1 MNARFPLV
9 LGAIVT
15 VGAPLGAAEPTGIRV
30 IGGSKATG
38 SAQAVVVD
46 PTALAHTAQLLPI
59 DSAGRIVGKDD
70 PAAQVEKVLDNLAAA
85 LQEARA
91 GLDRAVK
98 VNVYV
103 RRPAVIGEVH
113 KAMARR
119 FSGAVKPAITFV
131 EGTLPHTDA
140 LVAMDAVAAV
150 GPDGPGEVKRLR
162 SAALPGAKNTTH
174 LAIMPAG
181 PHVYISG
188 QAVKGEDLATST
200 RKTMEGLRETLK
212 FLGLNEAQVVHVKG
226 FLKPMAAVAEA
237 EKEIARFFGDQPV
250 PPMTFVEW
258 TMALPIEIEL
268 VVAAPRAK
276 DKAAEAIE
284 FLTPPGVQASPV
296 YSRIAR
302 INQGKIVYI
311 SGLFGKTANDADAQ
325 IREVFAALGE
335 LLTETGSD
343 FRHLAKATYYV
354 ADEET
359 SRKLNELR
367 PTYYDPRRPPAASKA
382 VVPGVGVPGKTVT
395 LDMIA
400 VAPR

>member
-1 MNARFPLV
+1 MNGRFPVFLA
-9 LGAIVT
+9 AILIHC
-15 VGAPLGAAEPTGIRV
+15 APLEAAEPRGIRV
-30 IGGSKATG
+30 IDGNKATG

-46 PTALAHTAQLLPI
+46 PTALAHTAQLLPL

-70 PAAQVEKVLDNLAAA
+70 PGAQIEKVLDNLAAA

-103 RRPAVIGEVH
+103 RRSAVVGEVQ
-113 KAMARR
+113 KAMGRR
-119 FSGAVKPAITFV
+119 FSGAVQPAVTFV
-131 EGTLPHTDA
+131 EGALPHPDA
-140 LVAMDAVAAV
+140 LVAMDAVAAIEANE
-150 GPDGPGEVKRLR
+150 PGEVKRLR

-174 LAIMPAG
+174 VAILPAG

-188 QAVKGEDLATST
+188 QAVKGDDLATST
-200 RKTMEGLRETLK
+200 QKTMESLRETLK
-212 FLGLNEAQVVHVKG
+212 FLGLNESQVVHVKG
-226 FLKPMAAVAEA
+226 FLKPMASVAEA
-237 EKEIARFFGDQPV
+237 EKEIVKFFGNQPV
-250 PPMTFVEW
+250 PPMAFVEW

-268 VVAAPRAK
+268 VVAAPRSK

-302 INQGKIVYI
+302 INHGKIVYI
-311 SGLFGKTANDADAQ
+311 SGLFGKSGNDADAQ
-325 IREVFAALGE
+325 IREVFDRLGE
-335 LLTETGSD
+335 MLTKTGSD
-343 FRHLAKATYYV
+343 FGHLAKATYYV

-367 PTYYDPRRPPAASKA
+367 PKYYDPRRPPAASKA
-382 VVPGVGVPGKTVT
+382 VVPGVGFVGKTLT